1 MLIAEQFGMF
11 LMISMLGPDNPLVR
25 VNQESSSP

>member
-11 LMISMLGPDNPLVR
+11 LMISMLGPGNPLVR